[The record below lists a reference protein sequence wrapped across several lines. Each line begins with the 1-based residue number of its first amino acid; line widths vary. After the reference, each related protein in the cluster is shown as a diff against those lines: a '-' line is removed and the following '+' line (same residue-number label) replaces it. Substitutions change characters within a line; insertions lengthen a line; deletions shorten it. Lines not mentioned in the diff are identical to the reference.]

1 MNGISYR
8 KSVAWGKALG
18 SLLFV
23 LACLFLLYA
32 AFIMDTSFIRKF
44 FCITSAIIGIPFFG
58 GYLVVSLP
66 RALKSDTQLITY
78 DQNSISDGTRTV
90 AWTKITSI
98 SYSGPSIRKW
108 LLPKFPVLIF
118 HLNNREIWTVNT
130 YYLLTDTEIQSVMKR
145 LRGLISRNGK
155 KTK

>member
-1 MNGISYR
+1 MNAISYR

-32 AFIMDTSFIRKF
+32 AFFMDTSFIRKF

-58 GYLVVSLP
+58 GYLFVSLP
-66 RALKSDTQLITY
+66 KALKSDTQLLTY
-78 DQNSISDGTRTV
+78 DQNSISDGKRIV
-90 AWTKITSI
+90 AWEEIASI
-98 SYSGPSIRKW
+98 SYSGPSIREW
-108 LLPKFPVLIF
+108 LLPKFPKLIF
-118 HLNNREIWTVNT
+118 HLKNRETWMVNT
-130 YYLLTDTEIQSVMKR
+130 YYLLTDTEVQSVMKR

-155 KTK
+155 EMK